1 MPTGFSIGPLTF
13 RFYGLLI
20 MIGVLAALAL
30 ATREALLRKKD
41 PDFLWDA
48 FPWVL
53 AAGVLGARIWH
64 ILTPPQ
70 SMVEQGVTTRYYLMH
85 LEEAVAIWKGGLG
98 IYGAVIGG
106 GAALLIFAAVRGRS
120 FWTWADILAPGVALA
135 QAVGR
140 WGNFINQE
148 VYGLPSNLPWAIYI
162 EPEHRY
168 PGFQEQA
175 FYHPLFLYESLWSLI
190 NMAVLLWL
198 SRNKRDQL
206 REGSL
211 FLLYVIIY
219 GLGRFGLEFLRL
231 DVSTAG
237 GVNINQWF
245 ILGAAAA
252 VASLL
257 IIRQLNQP
265 APADSRVET
274 AAIGKGEN
282 QL

>member
-1 MPTGFSIGPLTF
+1 MPTGFSIGPLTI

-41 PDFLWDA
+41 PDFIYDA

-53 AAGVLGARIWH
+53 IAGVLGARIWH

-70 SMVEQGVTTRYYLMH
+70 SMVDQGVTTRYYLTH
-85 LEEAVAIWKGGLG
+85 LEEAVAVWKGGLG
-98 IYGAVIGG
+98 IYGAVLGG
-106 GAALLIFAAVRGRS
+106 GAALLIYAAIKGRS
-120 FWTWADILAPGVALA
+120 FWVWADILAPGVALA

-148 VYGLPSNLPWAIYI
+148 VYGLPTSLPWAIYI
-162 EPEHRY
+162 DPQHRY
-168 PGFQEQA
+168 PGFEDQA
-175 FYHPLFLYESLWSLI
+175 FYHPLFLYESLWSLL

-237 GVNINQWF
+237 GVNVNQWF
-245 ILGAAAA
+245 VLAAAAA
-252 VASLL
+252 VGGLL
-257 IIRQLNQP
+257 VYRQQGWS
-265 APADSRVET
+265 SRRREEQDT
-274 AAIGKGEN
+274 AGSGKGATRH
-282 QL
+282 

>member
-1 MPTGFSIGPLTF
+1 MPTGFSIGPLTI

-41 PDFLWDA
+41 PDFIYDA

-53 AAGVLGARIWH
+53 IAGVLGARIWH

-70 SMVEQGVTTRYYLMH
+70 SMVDQGVTTRYYLTH
-85 LEEAVAIWKGGLG
+85 LEEAVAVWKGGLG
-98 IYGAVIGG
+98 IYGAVLGG
-106 GAALLIFAAVRGRS
+106 GAALLIYTAIKGRS
-120 FWTWADILAPGVALA
+120 FWVWADILAPGVALA

-148 VYGLPSNLPWAIYI
+148 VYGLPTSLPWAIYI
-162 EPEHRY
+162 DPQHRY
-168 PGFQEQA
+168 PGFEDQA
-175 FYHPLFLYESLWSLI
+175 FYHPLFLYESLWSLL

-219 GLGRFGLEFLRL
+219 GIGRFGLEFLRL

-237 GVNINQWF
+237 GVNVNQWF
-245 ILGAAAA
+245 VLSAAAA
-252 VASLL
+252 VGALL
-257 IIRQLNQP
+257 VYRQQ
-265 APADSRVET
+265 AWSSRRREEQDT
-274 AAIGKGEN
+274 AGSGKGESRH
-282 QL
+282 

>member
-1 MPTGFSIGPLTF
+1 MPTGFSIGPLTI

-41 PDFLWDA
+41 PDFIYDA

-53 AAGVLGARIWH
+53 IAGVLGARIWH

-70 SMVEQGVTTRYYLMH
+70 SMVDQGVTTRYYLTH
-85 LEEAVAIWKGGLG
+85 LEEAVAVWKGGLG
-98 IYGAVIGG
+98 IYGAVLGG
-106 GAALLIFAAVRGRS
+106 GAALLIYAAIKGRS
-120 FWTWADILAPGVALA
+120 FWVWADILAPGVALA

-148 VYGLPSNLPWAIYI
+148 VYGLPTSLPWAIYI
-162 EPEHRY
+162 DPQHRY
-168 PGFQEQA
+168 PGFEDQA
-175 FYHPLFLYESLWSLI
+175 FYHPLFLYESLWSLL

-237 GVNINQWF
+237 GVNVNQWF
-245 ILGAAAA
+245 VLAAAAA
-252 VASLL
+252 VGGLL
-257 IIRQLNQP
+257 VYRQQGWS
-265 APADSRVET
+265 SRRREKQDT
-274 AAIGKGEN
+274 AGSGKGATRH
-282 QL
+282 

>member
-20 MIGVLAALAL
+20 MSGVLAALAL

-53 AAGVLGARIWH
+53 TAGVLGARIWH

-106 GAALLIFAAVRGRS
+106 AAALLIFTAVRGHS

-162 EPEHRY
+162 EPEHRI

-252 VASLL
+252 VAALL
-257 IIRQLNQP
+257 IIRQLNRP
-265 APADSRVET
+265 APTSPREVNP
-274 AAIGKGEN
+274 AIGEEEN
-282 QL
+282 RL

>member
-265 APADSRVET
+265 APADSRVEN